1 MEYNYVLG
9 VITTS
14 TNYSTKVNKEG
25 TDRFGNSLRLE
36 HGSDSGCLVSGQ
48 HCRKA
53 MILPN
58 TMLVALDGELYSQ
71 F

>member
-14 TNYSTKVNKEG
+14 TNCSTKVNKEG

-36 HGSDSGCLVSGQ
+36 HGSDSGCLVSG
-48 HCRKA
+48 
-53 MILPN
+53 
-58 TMLVALDGELYSQ
+58 
-71 F
+71 